1 MLRRPIHD
9 EVMGLASRL
18 AQECHPQ
25 VALQHAEAR
34 ARMRADVSMR
44 RSGVLSGR
52 APHYPWRCLR
62 CARHATFTAESLY
75 DSRSDLEVCAVLG
88 GGGDVVACP
97 VGSD

>member
-44 RSGVLSGR
+44 RSGVLSWAG
-52 APHYPWRCLR
+52 
-62 CARHATFTAESLY
+62 TSL
-75 DSRSDLEVCAVLG
+75 SVAMFAVCSPR
-88 GGGDVVACP
+88 DVH
-97 VGSD
+97 S